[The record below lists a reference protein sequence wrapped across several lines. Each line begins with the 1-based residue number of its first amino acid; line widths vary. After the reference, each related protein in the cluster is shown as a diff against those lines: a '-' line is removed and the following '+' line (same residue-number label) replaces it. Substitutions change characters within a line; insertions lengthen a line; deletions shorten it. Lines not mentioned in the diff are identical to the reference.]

1 MLHDLVEDNRR
12 ASEVIRRIR
21 ALVKKGEFEAALL
34 SLAEVIGDVTLL
46 LSAMRSC
53 VVSAFS

>member
-1 MLHDLVEDNRR
+1 M
-12 ASEVIRRIR
+12 
-21 ALVKKGEFEAALL
+21 KKGEFEAALL